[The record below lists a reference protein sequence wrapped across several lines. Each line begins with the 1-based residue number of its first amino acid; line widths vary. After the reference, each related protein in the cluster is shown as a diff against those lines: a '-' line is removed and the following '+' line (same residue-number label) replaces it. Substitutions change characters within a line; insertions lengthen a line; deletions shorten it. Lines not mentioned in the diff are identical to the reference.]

1 MAFLRSALP
10 EDFLEPI
17 AGNGLILRPPSTSD
31 YAEWAE
37 LRSLSRAH
45 LTPWEPAWSRDDLS
59 RSSFRRRLKAYGQDA
74 RDDLG
79 YSFFIT
85 GASTGSLLGGMILS
99 NVRRGAA
106 QSASLGYWTG
116 APYVCQG
123 TMQKAVRS
131 MLPFAFR
138 GLHLHRI
145 EAASMTTNIA
155 SLRVL
160 EKCGFSRE
168 GLARRFLKI
177 NGAWE
182 DHFIFSRIEDDAPLS
197 GPNASG
203 SNREW
208 LR

>member
-10 EDFLEPI
+10 EDVLEPI
-17 AGNGLILRPPSTSD
+17 SGDGLVLRPPSTSD
-31 YAEWAE
+31 YTEWAE
-37 LRSLSRAH
+37 LRALSRAH
-45 LTPWEPAWSRDDLS
+45 LTPWEPSWSRDELS

-79 YSFFIT
+79 YSYFIT
-85 GASTGSLLGGMILS
+85 EASTRSLLGGMNIS

-106 QSASLGYWTG
+106 QSASLGYWIG
-116 APYVCQG
+116 APYVGRG
-123 TMQKAVRS
+123 TMQKAVRNV
-131 MLPFAFR
+131 LPFAFR

-145 EAASMTTNIA
+145 EAASMTNNIA
-155 SLRVL
+155 SQRVL

-182 DHFIFSRIEDDAPLS
+182 DHVIFSRIEDDAPLS
-197 GPNASG
+197 AANLSG